1 MKLQYLGH
9 ACVRLISEIGT
20 TIICD
25 PYDSNLV
32 GYVMPSFGCDLATI
46 SHGHADHNCI
56 EALSNLPTIMA
67 CEGTVVLDD
76 VSVTAFSTWHDDKQ
90 GALRGENLVF
100 TFGIDALRVAHLGD
114 LGEVSQDVAN
124 KLAGTNVLIIPV
136 GGNYTIDAQQ
146 AKWYVDQI
154 RPQIVVPIH
163 YSQGGT
169 IDIARVEQFTNL
181 FNPADVQWASEWVN
195 IDLLDETGTKVV
207 VISRIED

>member
-32 GYVMPSFGCDLATI
+32 GYAMPSFGCDLATI

-56 EALSNLPTIMA
+56 EALTNLPTVMD
-67 CEGTVVLDD
+67 CPGTIVLDD

-90 GALRGENLVF
+90 GALRGDNLVF

-114 LGEVSQDVAN
+114 LGEVNQEVAN

-136 GGNYTIDAQQ
+136 GGNYTIDAKQ

-154 RPQIVVPIH
+154 RPQVVVPIH

-169 IDIARVEQFTNL
+169 IDIARVEEFTSL
-181 FNPADVQWASEWVN
+181 FDKSRVVYATDFYN
-195 IDLLDETGTKVV
+195 IDDIDENTTKIV

>member
-1 MKLQYLGH
+1 VKLQYLGH

-32 GYVMPSFGCDLATI
+32 GYAMPSFGCDLATI
-46 SHGHADHNCI
+46 SHGHADHNCV
-56 EALSNLPTIMA
+56 EALTNLPTVMD
-67 CEGTVVLDD
+67 CPGTIVLDD

-90 GALRGENLVF
+90 GALRGDNLVF

-114 LGEVSQDVAN
+114 LGEVNQEVAN

-136 GGNYTIDAQQ
+136 GGNYTIDAKQ

-154 RPQIVVPIH
+154 APQVVVPIH

-181 FNPADVQWASEWVN
+181 FDKSSVVYATDFYN
-195 IDLLDETGTKVV
+195 IDDIDENTTKIV

>member
-32 GYVMPSFGCDLATI
+32 GYAMPSFGCDLATI

-56 EALSNLPTIMA
+56 EALTNLPTVMD
-67 CEGTVVLDD
+67 CPGTIVLDD

-90 GALRGENLVF
+90 GALRGDNLVF

-114 LGEVSQDVAN
+114 LGEVNQEVAN

-136 GGNYTIDAQQ
+136 GGNYTIDAKQ

-154 RPQIVVPIH
+154 APQIVVPIH

-169 IDIARVEQFTNL
+169 IDIARVEEFTSL
-181 FNPADVQWASEWVN
+181 FDKSCVVYATDFYN
-195 IDLLDETGTKVV
+195 IDDIDENTTKIV

>member
-1 MKLQYLGH
+1 VKLQYLGH

-32 GYVMPSFGCDLATI
+32 GYAMPSFGCDLATI
-46 SHGHADHNCI
+46 SHGHADHNCV
-56 EALSNLPTIMA
+56 EALTNLPTVMD
-67 CEGTVVLDD
+67 CPGTIVLDD

-90 GALRGENLVF
+90 GALRGDNLVF

-114 LGEVSQDVAN
+114 LGEVNQEVAN

-136 GGNYTIDAQQ
+136 GGNYTIDAKQ

-154 RPQIVVPIH
+154 APQIVVPIH

-181 FNPADVQWASEWVN
+181 FDKSRVVYATDFYN
-195 IDLLDETGTKVV
+195 IDDIDENTTKIV

>member
-32 GYVMPSFGCDLATI
+32 GYAMPSFGCDLATI

-56 EALSNLPTIMA
+56 EALTNLPTVMD
-67 CEGTVVLDD
+67 CPGTIVLDD

-90 GALRGENLVF
+90 GALRGDNLVF

-114 LGEVSQDVAN
+114 LGEVNQEVAN

-136 GGNYTIDAQQ
+136 GGNYTIDAKQ

-154 RPQIVVPIH
+154 APQIVVPIH

-169 IDIARVEQFTNL
+169 IDIARVEEFTCL
-181 FNPADVQWASEWVN
+181 FDKSCVVYATDFYN
-195 IDLLDETGTKVV
+195 IDDIDENTTKIV

>member
-32 GYVMPSFGCDLATI
+32 GYAMPSFSCDLATI

-56 EALSNLPTIMA
+56 EALTNLPTVMD
-67 CEGTVVLDD
+67 CPGTIVLDD
-76 VSVTAFSTWHDDKQ
+76 VSITAFQTWHDGKQ

-124 KLAGTNVLIIPV
+124 KLVGTNVLIIPV

>member
-1 MKLQYLGH
+1 
-9 ACVRLISEIGT
+9 
-20 TIICD
+20 
-25 PYDSNLV
+25 
-32 GYVMPSFGCDLATI
+32 MPSFSCDLATI

-56 EALSNLPTIMA
+56 EALTNLPTVMD
-67 CEGTVVLDD
+67 CPGTIVLDD
-76 VSVTAFSTWHDDKQ
+76 VSITAFQTWHDGKQ

-124 KLAGTNVLIIPV
+124 KLVGTNVLIIPV

>member
-32 GYVMPSFGCDLATI
+32 GYAMPSFGCDLATI
-46 SHGHADHNCI
+46 SHGHADHNYI
-56 EALSNLPTIMA
+56 EALTNLPTVMD
-67 CEGTVVLDD
+67 CPGTIVLDD
-76 VSVTAFSTWHDDKQ
+76 VSVTSFSTWHDDKQ
-90 GALRGENLVF
+90 GALRGANLVF

-114 LGEVSQDVAN
+114 LGEVSQEVAN
-124 KLAGTNVLIIPV
+124 KLAGTNVLIVPV
-136 GGNYTIDAQQ
+136 GGNYTIDAKQ
-146 AKWYVDQI
+146 AKWYVEQI
-154 RPQIVVPIH
+154 QPQIVVPVH

-169 IDIARVEQFTNL
+169 IDIARVEEFTSL
-181 FNPADVQWASEWVN
+181 FDKSCVVYATDFYN
-195 IDLLDETGTKVV
+195 IDDIDENTTKIV